1 MNPFPKDYELVELF
15 ESEPKIFDEEVPWYY
30 NNLFFSLKRN
40 DVTLVC
46 LLQPAHGTL
55 SLHLKVN
62 NSSIYDLS
70 FENVVGME
78 IEKSNTKEILKIIL
92 NDEDTIKTLLL
103 ETKPNIYL
111 MSTTDKSFRM

>member
-1 MNPFPKDYELVELF
+1 
-15 ESEPKIFDEEVPWYY
+15 
-30 NNLFFSLKRN
+30 
-40 DVTLVC
+40 
-46 LLQPAHGTL
+46 
-55 SLHLKVN
+55 
-62 NSSIYDLS
+62 
-70 FENVVGME
+70 VVGME

>member
-15 ESEPKIFDEEVPWYY
+15 ESEPKIFDEEVLWYY
-30 NNLFFSLKRN
+30 NNFSLKRN

-46 LLQPAHGTL
+46 FLQPAYKTL
-55 SLHLKVN
+55 SLYLKVN

-78 IEKSNTKEILKIIL
+78 MTDCNMKC
-92 NDEDTIKTLLL
+92 DTRWK
-103 ETKPNIYL
+103 
-111 MSTTDKSFRM
+111 

>member
-30 NNLFFSLKRN
+30 NNLFFSLERN

-46 LLQPAHGTL
+46 LLQPAYGTL
-55 SLHLKVN
+55 SLHVKVN

-78 IEKSNTKEILKIIL
+78 IEKYNTKEILKIIL